1 MSKNEESN
9 IIPLLKEEIEGDY
22 EDLIKNKNQ
31 ILTLIKDLNKEINEF
46 DLINKKDESI
56 IIMKEKFEELEKH
69 MKKYSHGITHL
80 KSYIQINK
88 NKNII
93 INDNKKEEN
102 DFNSLFE
109 FSNLISN
116 QFENL
121 NKKVINK
128 FKSFEIIEDKKI
140 SKSYDIRKININ
152 DFQLKEKLN
161 KNKEKRELQLL
172 LDKNKKILNI
182 SNEIKKNCQ
191 NGNDLINYF
200 DNNIIDGNEELEKS
214 KNISFIYKNKYIFIG
229 GGLIIIFFI
238 ICILIYV
245 KYYSPKKN
253 KI

>member
-172 LDKNKKILNI
+172 LEKNKKILNI

-191 NGNDLINYF
+191 N
-200 DNNIIDGNEELEKS
+200 
-214 KNISFIYKNKYIFIG
+214 
-229 GGLIIIFFI
+229 
-238 ICILIYV
+238 V
-245 KYYSPKKN
+245 KMGM
-253 KI
+253 I